1 MVKTL
6 TQITIQVDYLELNY
20 KKYLIILPFISLS
33 IGEKLLSLMLL
44 SFSNGSTILNEN
56 IIHILKVYNSIYNLL
71 LIIYCFYSLY
81 KVTFKNKDPYYIMR
95 LLIMLL
101 LCEFVLFKTFCIY
114 SHIAFGSL
122 YSKTFINTL
131 LSSIF
136 DSTLT
141 IIPFFI
147 FLDLAL
153 LIFEKWKFNSKI

>member
-56 IIHILKVYNSIYNLL
+56 IIYILKVYNSIYNLF

-81 KVTFKNKDPYYIMR
+81 KAAFKNKDPYYIMR

-101 LCEFVLFKTFCIY
+101 LCELVLFKTFCIY
-114 SHIAFGSL
+114 SNIAFGSL
-122 YSKTFINTL
+122 YSKTYINTL

-153 LIFEKWKFNSKI
+153 LIFEKWKFNSKF